1 MAGLHGRAAR
11 GPRGVTVYLLPGLTT
26 WQRRA
31 VIRRLRQEASRGF
44 GPPLPLP
51 QLALA
56 LCLDRV
62 RTAASMAGAII
73 RLHPAAA
80 LVPGAFAV
88 AVLALLVVT
97 SADGLSAASRAQ
109 SGLAEA
115 AAVGGGTVRA
125 VTVRPI
131 RARVPRVT
139 VAVGADSSGSGGMS
153 DRGGAGL
160 GADQGSAA
168 KHAPRTSHAQGKNR
182 AVRRSVK
189 SGAWYVCPQAV
200 TAPVA
205 GSTAPASRPTGSVAG
220 SASRVSRSRVSQLA
234 CRRSASRP
242 VPYTAHRPGPRD
254 LAR

>member
-1 MAGLHGRAAR
+1 MAGLHGRAER
-11 GPRGVTVYLLPGLTT
+11 GPQGVTVYLLPGLTT

-56 LCLDRV
+56 LCLDQV
-62 RTAASMAGAII
+62 RTAVRVAGAII

-88 AVLALLVVT
+88 AVLALLLVT
-97 SADGLSAASRAQ
+97 STDGLSAASRAQ

-115 AAVGGGTVRA
+115 AAVGGAVRA

-153 DRGGAGL
+153 DSGGAGL
-160 GADQGSAA
+160 GSEQSSPAR
-168 KHAPRTSHAQGKNR
+168 HAPWTSQARGKNR
-182 AVRRSVK
+182 AIRRSVE

-205 GSTAPASRPTGSVAG
+205 GSTAPASRPAGSVAG
-220 SASRVSRSRVSQLA
+220 SASRVSRSRAGQLA

-242 VPYTAHRPGPRD
+242 VAYTAHRPGPRD

>member
-1 MAGLHGRAAR
+1 MAGLHGRAER
-11 GPRGVTVYLLPGLTT
+11 GPQGVTVYLLPGLTT

-56 LCLDRV
+56 LCLDQV
-62 RTAASMAGAII
+62 RTAARVAGGII

-88 AVLALLVVT
+88 AVLALLLVT
-97 SADGLSAASRAQ
+97 STDGLSAASRAQ

-115 AAVGGGTVRA
+115 AAVGGAVRA

-153 DRGGAGL
+153 DSGGAGL
-160 GADQGSAA
+160 GSEQSSPAR
-168 KHAPRTSHAQGKNR
+168 HAPWTSQARGKNR
-182 AVRRSVK
+182 AIRRSVK

-220 SASRVSRSRVSQLA
+220 SASRVSRSRAGQLA

-242 VPYTAHRPGPRD
+242 VAYTAHRPGPRD

>member
-1 MAGLHGRAAR
+1 MAGLHGRAER
-11 GPRGVTVYLLPGLTT
+11 GPQGVTVYLLPGLTT

-56 LCLDRV
+56 LCLDQV
-62 RTAASMAGAII
+62 RTAARVAGAII

-88 AVLALLVVT
+88 AVLALLLVT
-97 SADGLSAASRAQ
+97 STDGLSAASRAQ

-115 AAVGGGTVRA
+115 AAVGGAVRA

-139 VAVGADSSGSGGMS
+139 VAVGADSSSSGGMS
-153 DRGGAGL
+153 DSGGAGL
-160 GADQGSAA
+160 GSEQSSPAR
-168 KHAPRTSHAQGKNR
+168 HAPWTSQARGKNR
-182 AVRRSVK
+182 AIRRSVK

-220 SASRVSRSRVSQLA
+220 SASRVSRSRAGQLA

-242 VPYTAHRPGPRD
+242 VAYTAHRPGPRD

>member
-1 MAGLHGRAAR
+1 MAGLHGRAER
-11 GPRGVTVYLLPGLTT
+11 GPQGVTVYLLPGLTT

-56 LCLDRV
+56 LCLDQV
-62 RTAASMAGAII
+62 RTAARMAGAII

-97 SADGLSAASRAQ
+97 SAHGLSAASRAQ

-115 AAVGGGTVRA
+115 AAVGGGAAVRA

-153 DRGGAGL
+153 DSGGAGL
-160 GADQGSAA
+160 GSDQGSPV
-168 KHAPRTSHAQGKNR
+168 KHAPWTSQAQGKNR

-205 GSTAPASRPTGSVAG
+205 GSTASAPRPTGLAAG
-220 SASRVSRSRVSQLA
+220 SASRVSRSRASQLA

-242 VPYTAHRPGPRD
+242 VP
-254 LAR
+254 

>member
-1 MAGLHGRAAR
+1 MAGLHGRAER
-11 GPRGVTVYLLPGLTT
+11 GPQGVTVYLLPGLTT

-56 LCLDRV
+56 LCLDQV
-62 RTAASMAGAII
+62 RTAARVAGAII

-88 AVLALLVVT
+88 AVLALLLVT
-97 SADGLSAASRAQ
+97 STDGLSAASRAQ

-115 AAVGGGTVRA
+115 AAVGGAVRA

-153 DRGGAGL
+153 DSGGAGL
-160 GADQGSAA
+160 GSEQSSPAR
-168 KHAPRTSHAQGKNR
+168 HAPWTSQARGKNR
-182 AVRRSVK
+182 AIRRSVE

-205 GSTAPASRPTGSVAG
+205 GSTAPASRPAGSVAG
-220 SASRVSRSRVSQLA
+220 SASRVSRSRAGQLA

-242 VPYTAHRPGPRD
+242 VAYTAHRPGPRD

>member
-1 MAGLHGRAAR
+1 MAGLHGRAER
-11 GPRGVTVYLLPGLTT
+11 GPQGVTVYLLPGLTT

-44 GPPLPLP
+44 GPPLPLS

-56 LCLDRV
+56 LCLDQV
-62 RTAASMAGAII
+62 RTAARVAGGII

-88 AVLALLVVT
+88 AVLALLLVT
-97 SADGLSAASRAQ
+97 STDGLSAASRAQ

-115 AAVGGGTVRA
+115 AAVGGAVRA

-153 DRGGAGL
+153 DSGGAGL
-160 GADQGSAA
+160 GSEQSSPAR
-168 KHAPRTSHAQGKNR
+168 HAPWTSQARGKNR
-182 AVRRSVK
+182 AIRRSVK

-220 SASRVSRSRVSQLA
+220 SASRVSRSRAGQLA

-242 VPYTAHRPGPRD
+242 VAYTAHRPGPRD

>member
-1 MAGLHGRAAR
+1 MAGLHGRAER
-11 GPRGVTVYLLPGLTT
+11 GPQGVTVYLLPGLTT

-56 LCLDRV
+56 LCLDQV
-62 RTAASMAGAII
+62 RTAARVAGAII

-88 AVLALLVVT
+88 AVLALLLVT
-97 SADGLSAASRAQ
+97 STDGLSAASRAQ

-115 AAVGGGTVRA
+115 AAVGGAVRA

-153 DRGGAGL
+153 DSGGAGL
-160 GADQGSAA
+160 GSEQSSPAR
-168 KHAPRTSHAQGKNR
+168 HAPWTSQARGKNR
-182 AVRRSVK
+182 AIRRSVK

-220 SASRVSRSRVSQLA
+220 SASRVSRSRAGQLA

-242 VPYTAHRPGPRD
+242 VAYTAHRPGPRD

>member
-1 MAGLHGRAAR
+1 VICIRYEDFSAGTRDMAGLHGRAER

-31 VIRRLRQEASRGF
+31 VIRRLRQEAGRGF

-56 LCLDRV
+56 LCLDQV
-62 RTAASMAGAII
+62 RTAARVAGAII

-88 AVLALLVVT
+88 AVLALLLVT
-97 SADGLSAASRAQ
+97 STDGLSAASRAQ
-109 SGLAEA
+109 GGLAEA
-115 AAVGGGTVRA
+115 AAVGGAVRA

-153 DRGGAGL
+153 DSGGAGL
-160 GADQGSAA
+160 GSEQSSPA
-168 KHAPRTSHAQGKNR
+168 KHAPWTSQARGKNR

-189 SGAWYVCPQAV
+189 SGAWYVCPQPV

-205 GSTAPASRPTGSVAG
+205 GSTARPPG
-220 SASRVSRSRVSQLA
+220 
-234 CRRSASRP
+234 RP
-242 VPYTAHRPGPRD
+242 PRPPGRPPRPPG
-254 LAR
+254 